1 MLENKIQQYPEVK
14 REIKVGKNYSYYSLS
29 EIKEMGKIIAQSGLF
44 GVKSPE
50 QAIALMLIA
59 QAEGK
64 HPAMAAQ
71 EYNIINGRP
80 ALKAD
85 AMLARFQQAGGKVQ
99 WKKYT
104 DKVVSAVFSHPSG
117 GEVEVEWTLERA
129 EKAGLTGKDN
139 WKKYPRQM
147 LKARVISEGVRL
159 TYPIIT
165 VGIYTPEEIMDFDN
179 TENTNTSIQEEVK
192 DAEVVENNVID
203 INKDTEVEK
212 LKKTLAPLGMELET
226 KEDFAKVT
234 ETIKGAIYQNRQLL
248 KELGFKF
255 HGGKKIWYKK
265 IA

>member
-1 MLENKIQQYPEVK
+1 MAVPINKAIISQTQ
-14 REIKVGKNYSYYSLS
+14 KVQSLPS
-29 EIKEMGKIIAQSGLF
+29 QNNSFNFSLNEIKEMGKIIATSGLF

-71 EYNIINGRP
+71 EYNIIQGRP

-104 DKVVSAVFSHPSG
+104 DEVVSAVFSHPNG

-129 EKAGLTGKDN
+129 AKAGLNNKDN

-159 TYPIIT
+159 TYPAIA
-165 VGIYTPEEIMDFDN
+165 VGIYTPEEVMDFEEFED
-179 TENTNTSIQEEVK
+179 EVK
-192 DAEVVENNVID
+192 SGAEVVETNIS
-203 INKDTEVEK
+203 ELEQ
-212 LKKTLAPLGMELET
+212 LQKTLNPLGIELIEKNGFVKAEGKVYEN
-226 KEDFAKVT
+226 KE
-234 ETIKGAIYQNRQLL
+234 IL
-248 KELGFKF
+248 KNLGFKF
-255 HGGKKIWYKK
+255 SSTKKIWYKK
-265 IA
+265 IN

>member
-1 MLENKIQQYPEVK
+1 MAVPINKVNKAIISQTQ
-14 REIKVGKNYSYYSLS
+14 SLPS
-29 EIKEMGKIIAQSGLF
+29 QNNSFNFSLNEIKEMGRIIAQSGLF

-71 EYNIINGRP
+71 EYNIIQGRP

-104 DKVVSAVFSHPSG
+104 DEVVSAVFSHPNG

-129 EKAGLTGKDN
+129 AKAGLTGKDN
-139 WKKYPRQM
+139 WRKYPRQM

-159 TYPIIT
+159 TYPAIA
-165 VGIYTPEEIMDFDN
+165 VGIYTPEEVMDFEEFEDN
-179 TENTNTSIQEEVK
+179 EANIQEVELEISEEEKIRNTLYNLGMDIEVK
-192 DAEVVENNVID
+192 D
-203 INKDTEVEK
+203 
-212 LKKTLAPLGMELET
+212 G
-226 KEDFAKVT
+226 FAKVVD
-234 ETIKGAIYQNRQLL
+234 IQKGASFQNKEIL
-248 KELGFKF
+248 KEMGFKF
-255 HGGKKIWYKK
+255 HQNKKIWYKK
-265 IA
+265 LA